1 MAQICICDDE
11 EGILKYLKKLL
22 KGHQVTT
29 FSRGGE
35 LLAHLESPA
44 GDRVELLLQD
54 LRMPD
59 LDGIQILQRVKEKR
73 PELPVIIMTA
83 FATVDDAVRAIKL
96 GAYDYVTKPCPN
108 EKLLSMVEN
117 VLQMRRL
124 AAENRRLRE
133 ELAGGAPEQIVFA
146 SPRFREV
153 YDLTLKVASS
163 DANILV
169 LGESG
174 TGKELI
180 ASALHHNSPRCTH
193 PFVSLNCAALSDT
206 LLESQLFGH
215 LRGAFTGAVTNQKGM
230 LEEADGGTLF
240 LDEIGDVSPA
250 VQAKLLRVIQERD
263 FIPVGSTRAKK
274 VDVRFVA
281 ATNKDLQREV
291 YEGRFREDLFYR
303 LNVISI
309 NLPPLRDR
317 PEDIEPLARHF
328 LRRFASRMSKDIR
341 DIAPEGLEALQSYGW
356 PGNVRELEN
365 VMERAVILTG
375 GSAIAADVIPLQGGR
390 NAAQPPP
397 VPVQRPAMVAL
408 EEMERHHIEAVL
420 KGNNYNKSRTAEILA
435 ISRRTLDRR
444 IAEFGLMEG
453 ER

>member
-44 GDRVELLLQD
+44 GERVELLLQD

-117 VLQMRRL
+117 VLQLRRL
-124 AAENRRLRE
+124 ATENRRLRE

-163 DANILV
+163 DANILI

-180 ASALHHNSPRCTH
+180 ASALHHNSPRCNH

-263 FIPVGSTRAKK
+263 FIPVGATRAKK

-291 YEGRFREDLFYR
+291 HEGRFREDLFYR

-341 DIAPEGLEALQSYGW
+341 DIAPEGLAALHSYGW

-375 GSAIAADVIPLQGGR
+375 GSAITADVIPLQAGR
-390 NAAQPPP
+390 SAVQPPALP
-397 VPVQRPAMVAL
+397 VPKPEMVAL
-408 EEMERHHIEAVL
+408 EEMERQHIEAVL
-420 KGNNYNKSRTAEILA
+420 KENRYNKSRTAEILA